1 MIRLAQSLQIAP
13 VEIVSTLSHP
23 HACWH
28 DVVDLNRCTVPAHS
42 TKRLLSPYSKPEPTP
57 TCRIAQSLEWIVG
70 SGRVVLALCFTF
82 ACASAHALTASAIVH
97 RCSRHSRLIRKD
109 GMRGLESRCEL
120 LLHTSERLNTKV
132 ETDVCHCYE
141 LLMRRNVPNI
151 GARVIG
157 QKSIHPSRSLRQHLY
172 TSSSNLFFSL
182 RVYIECENSARS
194 RSECLTQNGCVKMGS
209 S

>member
-70 SGRVVLALCFTF
+70 SGRFVLALRLFITRT
-82 ACASAHALTASAIVH
+82 SAHTLAASTIVF
-97 RCSRHSRLIRKD
+97 RLCRHSRLIRKD

-120 LLHTSERLNTKV
+120 LLHTSELLNTGGANKRGFTYKRGQTGV
-132 ETDVCHCYE
+132 SSIAV
-141 LLMRRNVPNI
+141 LL
-151 GARVIG
+151 
-157 QKSIHPSRSLRQHLY
+157 
-172 TSSSNLFFSL
+172 
-182 RVYIECENSARS
+182 
-194 RSECLTQNGCVKMGS
+194 
-209 S
+209 